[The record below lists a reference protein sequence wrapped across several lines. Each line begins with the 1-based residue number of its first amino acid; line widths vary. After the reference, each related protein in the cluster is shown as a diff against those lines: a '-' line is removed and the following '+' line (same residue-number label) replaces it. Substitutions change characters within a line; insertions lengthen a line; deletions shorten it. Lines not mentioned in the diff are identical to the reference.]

1 MDLINHLYCLL
12 GGYRNVL
19 AITYWDS
26 CCSSIID
33 ASGTCKECKMSRVGT
48 HTLNYLLPVCI
59 SNNGECKLLMLFS
72 VNDFSWHHM

>member
-1 MDLINHLYCLL
+1 MVLINHLYCLL

-26 CCSSIID
+26 CWSSIID

-48 HTLNYLLPVCI
+48 HAFNYCLCVYLTVV
-59 SNNGECKLLMLFS
+59 S
-72 VNDFSWHHM
+72 VNC